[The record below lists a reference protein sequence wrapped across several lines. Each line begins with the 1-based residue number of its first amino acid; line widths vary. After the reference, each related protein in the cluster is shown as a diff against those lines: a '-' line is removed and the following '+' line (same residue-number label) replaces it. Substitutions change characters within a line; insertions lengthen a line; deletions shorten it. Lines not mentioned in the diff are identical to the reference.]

1 MSNFFE
7 QMKDYQVENDNV
19 SITENGA
26 VGFRTTGKKL
36 VDLNFAVSSLRSASE
51 EDIYSRFCEAFVECP
66 ELAVR
71 WLFFARDVRGG
82 MGERRLFR
90 VVLSRLASTNV
101 ELVKK
106 LIPYVAEYGRY
117 DDLFCLI
124 DGSGSVV
131 EKETLDYIYEQ
142 LDKDA
147 TNYASKKSISLL
159 AKWLPSVS
167 TSSKSSCELARKIA
181 KHCGLTERQYRKSL
195 SALRKYLDVTEV
207 KMSANDW
214 GEIRYDAV
222 PSKANLLYND
232 AFLKHDEQRRREF
245 LDKANKGEVKVNAST
260 LYPHE
265 IVDRYLSMGG
275 WSCNINAFDQNL
287 EAAWKNLKDTFSS
300 DKRVIVIGDG
310 SGSMFGKQ
318 GGVNP
323 IAVSYALSIYFA
335 ERLQGEFA
343 NKYIIFSSNPHLVN
357 ISPNLSL
364 RDKIAVTAKNSDCS
378 NTDIEKTFNLILN
391 TAVQKHLKQEEIP
404 EIALVISDMEFD
416 SATGNYYGY
425 GRRTPNKALFD
436 NIRDKFNAYG
446 YKMPKLVFWNI
457 CSRTETI
464 PVKENEL
471 GVALVSGFSPNICKM
486 VLSNKLDPFAV
497 LEETLMDKR
506 YDPVGEVVKEV
517 IGK

>member
-26 VGFRTTGKKL
+26 VGYKTTGKKL
-36 VDLNFAVSSLRSASE
+36 VDLNFAVSSLRNASE
-51 EDIYSRFCEAFVECP
+51 EDIYSRFCEAFVECS

-71 WLFFARDVRGG
+71 WLFFARDIRGG

-90 VVLSRLASTNV
+90 TIIGRLAESNK

-106 LIPYVAEYGRY
+106 LVPYIAEYGRY

-124 DGSGSVV
+124 DDKNKEVEEVV
-131 EKETLDYIYEQ
+131 LNYIYEQ
-142 LDKDA
+142 FDKDA
-147 TNYASKKSISLL
+147 DNYSKGKNISLL
-159 AKWLPSVS
+159 AKWIPSVN
-167 TSSKSSCELARKIA
+167 TSSKKSRDLAKKIA
-181 KHCGLTERQYRKSL
+181 KHCNLTERQYRKSL

-207 KMSANDW
+207 KMSSKNW
-214 GEIRYDAV
+214 GEIKYDSV
-222 PSKANLLYND
+222 PSKANLLYNN
-232 AFLKHDEQRRREF
+232 AFLKHDEKRRRDF
-245 LDKANKGEVKVNAST
+245 LDKANKGEVKVNASI

-275 WSCNINAFDQNL
+275 WSCDIKALDQNL

-300 DKRVIVIGDG
+300 DKNVIVIGDG

-343 NKYIIFSSNPHLVN
+343 NKYIIFSSKPHLVN

-364 RDKIAVTAKNSDCS
+364 RDKIAVTARNSDCS
-378 NTDIEKTFNLILN
+378 NTDIEKTFDLILN
-391 TAVQKHLKQEEIP
+391 TAVQNHLKQEEIP

-416 SATGNYYGY
+416 SATCSRYGY
-425 GRRTPNKALFD
+425 GCRRPNKALFD
-436 NIRDKFNAYG
+436 NIRDKFNTYG
-446 YKMPKLVFWNI
+446 YKMPKLVFWNV